1 MKCGKILQG
10 IIASHPS
17 RLQAEPSASND
28 AGSALRNV
36 EEVSQQ
42 NSGGWL
48 RPGTVRESGSRT
60 GAGELVCA
68 IQPCCLAHRER
79 TSAEHGA
86 LRIANARWLY
96 LDGNRR
102 WAGPLRRYSIRHL

>member
-42 NSGGWL
+42 NSGGCL
-48 RPGTVRESGSRT
+48 RPGTGRGVSRSVRESGSRT

-102 WAGPLRRYSIRHL
+102 W